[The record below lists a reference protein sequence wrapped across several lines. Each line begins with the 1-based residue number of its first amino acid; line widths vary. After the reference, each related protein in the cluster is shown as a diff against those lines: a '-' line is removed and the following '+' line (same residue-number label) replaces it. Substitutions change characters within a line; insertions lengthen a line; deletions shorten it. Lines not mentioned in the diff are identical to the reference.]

1 MPGPLHCQCLPVYY
15 WRFSLVCQCHKRYI
29 YKSSCLSI
37 RPMTS
42 MTSLDVLSLTLSFL
56 GIYGLIFPIR
66 YLIPCFFIPC
76 LLAHSNATRNLL
88 DQAEAIDGIPPESQY
103 RKQLDMYDEYLM
115 LIGFYLIHHC
125 ANVAGKPNLRR
136 CVWRAI
142 APGDPVSTCVLPF
155 GAS

>member
-1 MPGPLHCQCLPVYY
+1 
-15 WRFSLVCQCHKRYI
+15 
-29 YKSSCLSI
+29 
-37 RPMTS
+37 MTS

-66 YLIPCFFIPC
+66 YLIPCFLIPC

-88 DQAEAIDGIPPESQY
+88 DQAEAIDAIPPESQY
-103 RKQLDMYDEYLM
+103 RKQLEMYDKIFM
-115 LIGFYLIHHC
+115 LIGFYLIRHC
-125 ANVAGKPNLRR
+125 TNVAGKPNLQW
-136 CVWRAI
+136 CVWRAT

>member
-1 MPGPLHCQCLPVYY
+1 
-15 WRFSLVCQCHKRYI
+15 
-29 YKSSCLSI
+29 
-37 RPMTS
+37 MTS

-88 DQAEAIDGIPPESQY
+88 DQAEAIDAIPPESQY

-136 CVWRAI
+136 CVWRAT